1 MDVHPSKNVSI
12 GIDPYPNGMKWNE
25 MEWHGWGLKTRQQ
38 RGSARQ
44 SIHQSELHT
53 VRHERQPRHWWMEDR
68 WSEKWLWLRYI
79 DMRWND
85 DDDDDE
91 HKSQAHF
98 HLFASQETHCIEK
111 ETPFD
116 SWTGPIP
123 CPPGVDFT
131 GSHGAAKKYGVPWIP
146 YIYHRYTP
154 FMLAY
159 IPEP

>member
-25 MEWHGWGLKTRQQ
+25 MDGVKKTRQQ

-85 DDDDDE
+85 DDDDE
-91 HKSQAHF
+91 HKSQAYF
-98 HLFASQETHCIEK
+98 HLFASQETHCIERLSGLAAWHVDAEK

-131 GSHGAAKKYGVPWIP
+131 GSMIP
-146 YIYHRYTP
+146 
-154 FMLAY
+154 
-159 IPEP
+159 